1 MCIRDSP
8 SWRPWHPCSGNG
20 AGSDRSDTSGTC
32 TGCIWITR
40 HSRCSA
46 QFARRLCTACTT
58 WSGSS
63 GWFCV
68 ELPGSSSGSPPKEK
82 TMSEDLDQ
90 LAKSLKLAKIRSIL
104 PRELDRAVTQGTDC
118 GEFLSRLLREEFHY
132 RQERSIEYRI
142 KLARMPER
150 WSIDT
155 FPFAK
160 QPGVKAATIKGL
172 ARLDFIA
179 QGTNLVFIG
188 PTGVGKTGL
197 ASAILL
203 KAIQNGY
210 KGLFFKAQD
219 LFDDMYASLA
229 DRGTRKLVDRLAR
242 VDLLL
247 VDELGFL
254 NLKSEQTNIF
264 FKLMEER
271 YNKKSTIITTNM
283 PYDDWYNFLGNKHMV
298 GALLDRLRHR
308 CQTITIDG
316 PSLRAPTES

>member
-1 MCIRDSP
+1 M
-8 SWRPWHPCSGNG
+8 
-20 AGSDRSDTSGTC
+20 GS
-32 TGCIWITR
+32 
-40 HSRCSA
+40 
-46 QFARRLCTACTT
+46 
-58 WSGSS
+58 
-63 GWFCV
+63 
-68 ELPGSSSGSPPKEK
+68 PGSSSGSPSKEK

-90 LAKSLKLAKIRSIL
+90 LAKNLKLAKIRSIL
-104 PRELDRAVTQGTDC
+104 PRELERAVTQGTDC

-160 QPGVKAATIKGL
+160 QPGVKAAVIKGL

-210 KGLFFKAQD
+210 KGLFVKAQD

-254 NLKSEQTNIF
+254 NLKPEQTNIF

-298 GALLDRLRHR
+298 EALLDRLRHR
-308 CQTITIDG
+308 CHTITIDG
-316 PSLRAPTES
+316 PSLRAPTEP

>member
-1 MCIRDSP
+1 
-8 SWRPWHPCSGNG
+8 
-20 AGSDRSDTSGTC
+20 
-32 TGCIWITR
+32 
-40 HSRCSA
+40 
-46 QFARRLCTACTT
+46 
-58 WSGSS
+58 
-63 GWFCV
+63 
-68 ELPGSSSGSPPKEK
+68 
-82 TMSEDLDQ
+82 MSEDLDQ

-104 PRELDRAVTQGTDC
+104 PREMERAVQQGTDC

-142 KLARMPER
+142 KLARIPER

-210 KGLFFKAQD
+210 KGLFVKAQD
-219 LFDDMYASLA
+219 LFDEMYASLA

-254 NLKSEQTNIF
+254 NLKPEQTRGGTQDLDSSEVNLSSKILWF
-264 FKLMEER
+264 TPLPVGRREPENRPRCFE
-271 YNKKSTIITTNM
+271 SM
-283 PYDDWYNFLGNKHMV
+283 PRRGSGRKDWS
-298 GALLDRLRHR
+298 GADAR
-308 CQTITIDG
+308 CRT
-316 PSLRAPTES
+316 